1 MSTFE
6 SQRLHVNAPN
16 QREGIA
22 WSYSQRWH
30 WQKMISAAQEKQR
43 YEIALSST
51 GEGIRQ
57 SGQVRYAMYIL
68 VGRSGDRLKYR
79 VQGIC
84 GSPPQDATRDFI
96 SSGSAVGLRRV

>member
-51 GEGIRQ
+51 GDGIRQ

-68 VGRSGDRLKYR
+68 VGRSGDLLKYR

-84 GSPPQDATRDFI
+84 LLPA
-96 SSGSAVGLRRV
+96 SGRHEGFHPSAGVL